1 VSVRVIAGLK
11 AGASLQQAC
20 ELMVEAFR
28 SAGIEDAKADARIL
42 TAHAL
47 KLSRAQ
53 LISQGDRELELR
65 EIDALSARAA
75 RRLKREPVSR
85 IVGEREFWGL
95 RLGIDASVL
104 DPRPETETL
113 VEAALDWATTN
124 QLRNEALRVLD
135 IATGSGAILLALL
148 SELPAATGV
157 ATDKSVDAL
166 TIARTNAQRL
176 GFTDRCK
183 FIASEYATALRGP
196 FDLIISNP
204 PYIASDDIGQ
214 LAPEVRDYD
223 PRLSLDGGADGLDAY
238 RVIVNDT
245 PRLLAPRG
253 RLIVELGQGQA
264 DAVAEI
270 ATRAGLSVAALRADL
285 TGISRALCASRA

>member
-1 VSVRVIAGLK
+1 LSVRIIAGLK

-20 ELMVEAFR
+20 ELMAQAFR
-28 SAGIEDAKADARIL
+28 AAGIEDAKADARIL

-53 LISQGDRELELR
+53 LISQGDRELEPR

-95 RLGIDASVL
+95 RLNINAFVL

-113 VEAALDWATTN
+113 VEAALDWMVTRH
-124 QLRNEALRVLD
+124 LRNEAVRVLD
-135 IATGSGAILLALL
+135 VGTGSGALLLALL
-148 SELPAATGV
+148 SELPAAIGV
-157 ATDKSVDAL
+157 ATDKSFDAL
-166 TIARTNAQRL
+166 ACARANAQRL
-176 GFTDRCK
+176 GLAHRCM
-183 FIASEYATALRGP
+183 FAAGDYATALRGP
-196 FDLIISNP
+196 FDLVVCNP
-204 PYIASDDIGQ
+204 PYIASGDITQ
-214 LAPEVRDYD
+214 LDPEVRDYD
-223 PRLSLDGGADGLDAY
+223 PRLALDGGADGLDAY
-238 RVIVNDT
+238 RAIVNDA

-264 DAVAEI
+264 DAVADI
-270 ATRAGLSVAALRADL
+270 AERAGLSVAALRADL
-285 TGISRALCASRA
+285 GGLSRALCASKP

>member
-1 VSVRVIAGLK
+1 MRVIAGLK